1 MVSSCMIFQHAML
14 TLLTGRKALAPPLN
28 RSFLRALATQST
40 TTPDLS
46 SIEQSLNTS
55 VQEAQSI
62 ASSLLSSQSSSAFH
76 PVSIA
81 STAPSDVNSIA
92 SQFTFT
98 QHNKLTTGQ
107 LGSTLSTKDQH
118 KPHELVL
125 NPPKPQDVTLEL
137 LMASQ
142 AHMGHATALWNPAN
156 QRYIYG
162 IRQGIH
168 IISLEATAAHLRRAA
183 KVVEGVAYHGGIIL
197 FVGTREGQSPA
208 VVRAAQLAKGCHLF
222 ERWTPGSITNG
233 EQILKKC
240 GLKVLDPLDKEMVG
254 YEDKI
259 NAWKALKPDLVVVM
273 NPLENYVLLQECGL
287 YNIPTIGVV
296 DTDVDP
302 AWVTYPI
309 PANDDRLVSLHLLSV
324 T

>member
-1 MVSSCMIFQHAML
+1 
-14 TLLTGRKALAPPLN
+14 
-28 RSFLRALATQST
+28 
-40 TTPDLS
+40 
-46 SIEQSLNTS
+46 
-55 VQEAQSI
+55 
-62 ASSLLSSQSSSAFH
+62 
-76 PVSIA
+76 
-81 STAPSDVNSIA
+81 
-92 SQFTFT
+92 
-98 QHNKLTTGQ
+98 
-107 LGSTLSTKDQH
+107 
-118 KPHELVL
+118 
-125 NPPKPQDVTLEL
+125 
-137 LMASQ
+137 MASQ

-208 VVRAAQLAKGCHLF
+208 VVRAAQLSKGCHLF

-240 GLKVLDPLDKEMVG
+240 GLKVLDPLDKEVAG
-254 YEDKI
+254 YDDKI
-259 NAWKALKPDLVVVM
+259 NTWKALKPDLVVVM

-287 YNIPTIGVV
+287 YNIPTIGVI
-296 DTDVDP
+296 DTDVNP

-309 PANDDRLVSLHLLSV
+309 PANDDRFVLAAHPFCSMILIFAIVSAVLRSLPVCWVVQARRDRRRDWRLQRQDKSHGRHQKDWGRRITITLSRGSWRRRQHRIWAMQEVGGQVRQSRILRLWMSRSLMMGFTRSVYCTLYDILECVEIYCTLHKLR
-324 T
+324 